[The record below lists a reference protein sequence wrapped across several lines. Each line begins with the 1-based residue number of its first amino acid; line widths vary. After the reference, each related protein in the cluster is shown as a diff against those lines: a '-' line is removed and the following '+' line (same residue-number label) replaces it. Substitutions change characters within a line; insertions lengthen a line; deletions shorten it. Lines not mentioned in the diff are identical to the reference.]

1 MFDLNCDAKHLTFV
15 VNGSNMYA
23 KRANEETGIME
34 PITREAFASIVEDVK
49 KQCSCMYML
58 GLCYVYVC
66 VMSCCVFLLFT
77 NLVDIMLW

>member
-58 GLCYVYVC
+58 GLCYVYIC
-66 VMSCCVFLLFT
+66 VMSCCVFCCLLT
-77 NLVDIMLW
+77 LLI